1 MSKLI
6 SAFLICFIT
15 AGSALADG
23 PAVDTGDTAWVLIST
38 ALVLLMTAPGL
49 ALFYSGMVRR
59 KNVLGTLMQSF
70 AVLCVVSIQWVLIG
84 YSLSFGPDRMGLIG
98 GFEFFGL
105 SGVGQEPNPDYSAT
119 IPHQAFMLFQMM
131 FAVITPALIAGAF
144 AERMKFS
151 AFLIFTLLW
160 TTLVYD
166 PLAHWVWGVGGWL
179 RVLGALDFAGGAVVH
194 ISSGAAALAA
204 ALVLGKRKGYLTEI
218 MPPHNLPLTV
228 IGAGLLWFGW
238 FGFNSGSALGAN
250 GLAATAFLTTN
261 TAAAGAGL
269 SWMSAEWLHR
279 GKPTL
284 LGLAS
289 GIVAGLVAITPAAGF
304 VSPAS
309 SIIIGLAAGVLCYL
323 SVAIMKPLLG
333 YDDSLDAFGIHGVG
347 GILGA
352 VATGLFATTVVNT
365 AGADGL
371 FSGSGALLGKQ
382 LIAIGACFLY
392 SFIISFVILKAVD
405 MVMGLRVAKDDEVQ
419 GLDITQHSESG
430 YSL

>member
-1 MSKLI
+1 MSKLF
-6 SAFLICFIT
+6 SAFLICLSLAT
-15 AGSALADG
+15 DALADG
-23 PAVDTGDTAWVLIST
+23 GVDTGDTAWVLVST

-84 YSLSFGPDRMGLIG
+84 YSLAFGPDRLGLIG

-105 SGVGQEPNPDYSAT
+105 NGVGQEPNPDYAAT

-166 PLAHWVWGVGGWL
+166 PVAHWVWGVGGWL
-179 RVLGALDFAGGAVVH
+179 RDFGAIDFAGGAVVH

-204 ALVLGKRKGYLTEI
+204 ALVLGRRKGYMTEI

-238 FGFNSGSALGAN
+238 FGFNAGSALGAN

-261 TAAAGAGL
+261 TATAGAGL
-269 SWMSAEWLHR
+269 SWMAVEWLHR

-304 VSPAS
+304 VGPAS
-309 SIIIGLAAGVLCYL
+309 SLLIGLAAGAICYV
-323 SVAIMKPLLG
+323 SVAIVKPLFG

-347 GILGA
+347 GIWGA
-352 VATGLFATTVVNT
+352 VATGFFASTAINA
-365 AGADGL
+365 AGAPGL

-382 LIAIGACFLY
+382 LLAIGACFLY
-392 SFIISFVILKAVD
+392 SFTITMVILKGLD
-405 MVMGLRVAKDDEVQ
+405 MVMGLRVGKDEEMQ